1 MTRKGKENS
10 NIFLEINNLN
20 GVIISI
26 DKVSKKVNLF
36 GNIRGMFGVNEK
48 QINISIEQFVQYI
61 DKRYISEF
69 EFLLDRC
76 NDSTT
81 IDLKL
86 DDKCLSE
93 AKWIRV
99 ILNGV
104 IIENNVTKYEGY
116 INDVTY
122 HYDKTIHLENT
133 FCLDE
138 LTGLHKRAYIKDKID
153 SYLENN
159 KNSNI
164 KSALIMLGLDN
175 FKYINDSFGVIY
187 GDSFLKTIAKELK
200 NNIVSDNL
208 ICRFEGDEFLI
219 FLHNVTGLTDIEK
232 KVQLIS
238 SIVNK
243 SYNINNKS
251 IYVTTSIGVSVY
263 PEHGDDFNKLLKS
276 ADSAMYIAKTKG
288 KNRYQLFNENISK
301 EMDRYYKIQNQL
313 MNAIENNEMYVVF
326 QPKVI
331 LAHDKVN
338 GFEALIRWNNKEL
351 GHVSPNEFI
360 SVAEANGL
368 ILPIGNF
375 VLREVFKKIQVLLNS
390 GYCNFKIAVNLS
402 DIQLRDKSLVEYV
415 KKLCSECNT
424 DGRYIEFEITESILI
439 KSYDDTLE
447 SLYNLKQL
455 GATIALDDF
464 GTGYSSL
471 NYLTKLPIDTLKIDR
486 SFIIDMIENHKS
498 RWIIENIIELSHKL
512 GIEVVAEGVE
522 LEEQV
527 DYLKSILC
535 DIVQGYFYSKPES
548 FEKVVDL
555 LEK

>member
-1 MTRKGKENS
+1 MARKGKENS

-36 GNIRGMFGVNEK
+36 GNIRGIFGINEK

-76 NDSTT
+76 NYSTT

-86 DDKCLSE
+86 NDKCLSE

>member
-36 GNIRGMFGVNEK
+36 GNIRGIFGINEK
-48 QINISIEQFVQYI
+48 QINISIEEFIQYI
-61 DKRYISEF
+61 DKRYISDF

-76 NDSTT
+76 NDCTT

-86 DDKCLSE
+86 NDKFLSE

-104 IIENNVTKYEGY
+104 IIENNVTQYEGY

-122 HYDKTIHLENT
+122 HYDKTINLENT
-133 FCLDE
+133 LCLDE
-138 LTGLHKRAYIKDKID
+138 LTGLHKRSYIKDKIN

-159 KNSNI
+159 KNLNI

-263 PEHGDDFNKLLKS
+263 PEHGDDFNKLLKN
-276 ADSAMYIAKTKG
+276 ADSAMYIAKSKG

-368 ILPIGNF
+368 IVPIGNF

-415 KKLCSECNT
+415 KKLCSDCNT

-447 SLYNLKQL
+447 SLYNLKRL

-535 DIVQGYFYSKPES
+535 DIVQGYFYSKPET